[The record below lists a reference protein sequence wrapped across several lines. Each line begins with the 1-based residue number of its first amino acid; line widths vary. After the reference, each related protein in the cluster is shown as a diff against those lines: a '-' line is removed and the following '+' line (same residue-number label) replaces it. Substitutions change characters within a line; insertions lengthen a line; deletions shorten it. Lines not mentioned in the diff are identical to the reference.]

1 MAKTSKGSL
10 VFMCRK
16 CESGIHLPISET
28 MSSEDV
34 LDIFRKLENKSCP
47 YCGEEDEGLWRF
59 LYVGDWYMGY

>member
-16 CESGIHLPISET
+16 CESEISIPISKT

-34 LDIFRKLENKSCP
+34 LDVFRELEDKACP
-47 YCGEEDEGLWRF
+47 CCGEEDEGLWRF
-59 LYVGDWYMGY
+59 LYVGC